1 MTHKTHP
8 KVYRIKS
15 PKDWLSQGF
24 YDKEMNKKLEED
36 FKIRKF
42 LEEKIERLYIEKIE
56 IERELGKI
64 NVILY
69 TSRPG
74 VIIGKKGQDVENLKN
89 EIEKKILK
97 QKGVLRIEV
106 REVENPWTCAA
117 LVAKWMANQ
126 VEKRMPYR
134 KVLKGALAKVSSQK
148 GVLGVRVQLKGRL
161 DGTEISRREWMQK
174 GRLPRQSLRAEV
186 DYGEAQAFCTYG
198 VVGAKIWIFK
208 GEKLD

>member
-8 KVYRIKS
+8 KIYRVKEI
-15 PKDWLSQGF
+15 KDWLSRGF
-24 YDKEMNKKLEED
+24 YDKKMAEKLEED

-42 LEEKIERLYIEKIE
+42 LEEKLEKIYIEKIE

-64 NVILY
+64 NVIVH

-74 VIIGKKGQDVENLKN
+74 VIIGKKKQDIEKLKN
-89 EIEKKILK
+89 EIEEKILK

-106 REVENPWTCAA
+106 REVENPWSSAA

-126 VEKRMPYR
+126 IEKRVPYR
-134 KVLKGALAKVSSQK
+134 KVLKAALAKASSQK

-161 DGTEISRREWMQK
+161 DGTEIARREWMQK
-174 GRLPRQSLRAEV
+174 GRLSRQSLRSQI

-198 VVGAKIWIFK
+198 VVGAKVWIFK
-208 GEKLD
+208 GEKLE

>member
-8 KVYRIKS
+8 KIYRVKEI
-15 PKDWLSQGF
+15 KDWLSRGF
-24 YDKEMNKKLEED
+24 YDKKMAEKLEED

-42 LEEKIERLYIEKIE
+42 LEEKLEKIYIEKIE

-64 NVILY
+64 NVIVY

-74 VIIGKKGQDVENLKN
+74 VIIGKKKQDIEKLKN
-89 EIEKKILK
+89 EIEEKILK

-106 REVENPWTCAA
+106 REVENPWSSAA

-126 VEKRMPYR
+126 IEKRVPYR
-134 KVLKGALAKVSSQK
+134 KVLKAALAKVSSQK

-161 DGTEISRREWMQK
+161 DGTEIARREWMQK
-174 GRLPRQSLRAEV
+174 GRLSRQSLRSQI

-198 VVGAKIWIFK
+198 VVGAKVWIFK
-208 GEKLD
+208 GEKLE

>member
-8 KVYRIKS
+8 KIYRIKGMES
-15 PKDWLSQGF
+15 WTSKGF
-24 YDKEMNKKLEED
+24 YGKDMVKKLEED

-42 LEEKIERLYIEKIE
+42 LEEKIGSIYIEKIE

-64 NVILY
+64 NAILY

-74 VIIGKKGQDVENLKN
+74 VIIGKKGQDVEKLKN
-89 EIEKKILK
+89 EIENKILK

-106 REVENPWTCAA
+106 REVPNPWACAT

-126 VEKRMPYR
+126 VEKRVPYR
-134 KVLKGALAKVSSQK
+134 KVLKAALAKVSSQK
-148 GVLGVRVQLKGRL
+148 EVLGVRVQLKGRL
-161 DGTEISRREWMQK
+161 DGNEIARREWMQK
-174 GRLPRQSLRAEV
+174 GRLPRQNLRAQI

-198 VVGAKIWIFK
+198 VVGAKVWIFK
-208 GEKLD
+208 GEKFE

>member
-42 LEEKIERLYIEKIE
+42 LEQKIERLYIEKIE